1 MFNALFISLKNLFSK
16 PNTCSY
22 PAPNSPKKAPNYR
35 GLIVF
40 DEPKCI
46 YCLQCEDVC
55 PPRAIRF
62 TQNLQDGKFTYHY
75 NPYLCIFCGECVRI
89 CPDKADALSQIEM
102 PAEPE
107 TDGIKINDE
116 WSLIEKEAE
125 ESKIKYKEIKKAQKE
140 AEQTATEQPLT
151 PLQ

>member
-1 MFNALFISLKNLFSK
+1 MLQAMLQSVKNLCSK

-22 PAPNSPKKAPNYR
+22 PAADSPKKAPNYR

-55 PPRAIRF
+55 PPCAILF
-62 TQNLQDGKFTYHY
+62 TQNLEDGKYTYHY

-89 CPDKADALSQIEM
+89 CPDKADALSQMET
-102 PAEPE
+102 PAEPG
-107 TDGIKINDE
+107 TDTFAINDN
-116 WSLIEKEAE
+116 WTMLTKEAI

-140 AEQTATEQPLT
+140 ALASSAQL
-151 PLQ
+151 